1 MRNRNDFTS
10 FFFFYIRNYQVQL
23 DANHRHIVHSDKI
36 AEYKNMIYMKRKK
49 YVDKILIIDI
59 QDISSI
65 KLQKHNLMEMKRKIL
80 SNYII
85 IIILVVNK

>member
-1 MRNRNDFTS
+1 
-10 FFFFYIRNYQVQL
+10 
-23 DANHRHIVHSDKI
+23 
-36 AEYKNMIYMKRKK
+36 MKRKK

-80 SNYII
+80 SNY
-85 IIILVVNK
+85 NTGSK